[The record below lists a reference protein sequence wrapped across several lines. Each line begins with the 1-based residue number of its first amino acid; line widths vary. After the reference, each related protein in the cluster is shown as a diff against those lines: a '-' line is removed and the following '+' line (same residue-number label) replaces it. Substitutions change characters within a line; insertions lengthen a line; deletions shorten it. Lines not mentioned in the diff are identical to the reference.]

1 MLTNKDLSIA
11 EQLVQA
17 MGGQVKVS
25 VRPNT
30 PLARLMDVSIGGDG
44 SDITRELSMAGTNI
58 HDIEVGNLI
67 ELGDQYLK
75 ASLARARSGALP
87 IINDLVDLVNTKAT
101 SRTIELTEF
110 TIVPRKQPALY
121 DVPSF
126 MSLALVEG
134 EYMETLRSDLPS
146 NMLPSI
152 DFEAAMEHIKTGVEK
167 IDAAAEADGLTP
179 AFCQYAYSTIGDD
192 LINKLDMHVE
202 HKGEV
207 FPALLVV
214 LINCLLN
221 KEEKLDIELSATVRV
236 YLQAVL
242 YLLSGRIKQKTARR
256 ERNFEKGTL
265 ILGISGRC
273 ITVNND
279 VYKKY
284 LTNGGRP
291 EVIMGAAIDNALITL
306 ATAKEDGDR
315 YLDIYDG
322 FIKRS
327 AVQAKS
333 MRGEIIRK
341 LLPSEFVDYLN
352 DGERSK
358 EEMSELVPYIN
369 SAMEQ
374 VTVDTADIYPAVR
387 QLVCNVMY
395 PKSDTLKV
403 LSRIDDL
410 MKQNPDMDAADAA
423 TACYTSILTEFYVN
437 QLIIEKV

>member
-1 MLTNKDLSIA
+1 MLTNKDISIA
-11 EQLVQA
+11 EQLVRA

-44 SDITRELSMAGTNI
+44 SDITRETSLTGANI
-58 HDIEVGNLI
+58 HDIEVENLVS
-67 ELGDQYLK
+67 LGDQYLK

-87 IINDLVDLVNTKAT
+87 IINDLVDTVNTKAT
-101 SRTIELTEF
+101 NRAIELTEF
-110 TIVPRKQPALY
+110 TIVPKKHPALY

-126 MSLALVEG
+126 MSLALTEG
-134 EYMETLRSDLPS
+134 EYMDTLRSDLPPH
-146 NMLPSI
+146 MLPSI
-152 DFEAAMEHIKTGVEK
+152 DFESAMEHIKTGVEK
-167 IDAAAEADGLTP
+167 IDATAESDGLTP
-179 AFCQYAYSTIGDD
+179 AFCQYAYSAIGDD
-192 LINKLDMHVE
+192 IVNKLDMHIE
-202 HKGEV
+202 HKGEA

-221 KEEKLDIELSATVRV
+221 KEEKLDIELPMTVRV

-242 YLLSGRIKQKTARR
+242 YLLSGRIKQKIARR
-256 ERNFEKGTL
+256 ERNFEKGL
-265 ILGISGRC
+265 LMLGISGRC

-291 EVIMGAAIDNALITL
+291 EVIMGAALDDALITME
-306 ATAKEDGDR
+306 TANSEGER

-333 MRGEIIRK
+333 MRGEVIRK
-341 LLPSEFVDYLN
+341 LLPSEFIDYLK
-352 DGERSK
+352 DGERTK
-358 EEMSELVPYIN
+358 EEMIELAPRIN
-369 SAMEQ
+369 EAMEQ
-374 VTVDTADIYPAVR
+374 VTVDVADIYPAVR
-387 QLVCNVMY
+387 QLVCNVLY